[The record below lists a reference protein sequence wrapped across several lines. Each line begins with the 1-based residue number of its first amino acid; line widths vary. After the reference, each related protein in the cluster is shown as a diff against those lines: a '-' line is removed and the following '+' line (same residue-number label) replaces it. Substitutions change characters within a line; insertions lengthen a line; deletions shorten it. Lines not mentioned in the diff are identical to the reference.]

1 MNSGVRQGGP
11 FGQGEQPGLVPS
23 AWAVVTEGTR
33 LLEKAGMSL
42 LRSCRSD

>member
-1 MNSGVRQGGP
+1 MNSGVRKGGP

-42 LRSCRSD
+42 LRSCCSD